1 MGNAYIATAAVG
13 QMNTRHIAYF
23 ALVSFGH
30 CRSLVLRE
38 TIKFLVGCSKFFEI
52 IYKLESKLIKSM
64 RWIYVYNMYVC
75 LCSSALVCVCVCAC
89 SSVWVWVCTGSIQ
102 LQYKALCL
110 LLVRSWVSPLFL
122 VTSQLFR
129 ASRVISLRP
138 LPDWIC
144 LIFESVWGPLCTVF
158 IYTHPKCLNVLCVH
172 PTSQFIHSWHWLLF
186 IYFGILVGFVD
197 FFLLSNCCSVCFS
210 RVCCDLAT

>member
-1 MGNAYIATAAVG
+1 M
-13 QMNTRHIAYF
+13 
-23 ALVSFGH
+23 
-30 CRSLVLRE
+30 
-38 TIKFLVGCSKFFEI
+38 
-52 IYKLESKLIKSM
+52 
-64 RWIYVYNMYVC
+64 
-75 LCSSALVCVCVCAC
+75 
-89 SSVWVWVCTGSIQ
+89 CTGSIQ

-172 PTSQFIHSWHWLLF
+172 QHLSSFIHDIGFYLFTLVFWLGLL
-186 IYFGILVGFVD
+186 I
-197 FFLLSNCCSVCFS
+197 FFFS
-210 RVCCDLAT
+210 RTAVQFAFLVCVVIWLHNFCSIRCWVRFIFSSFDGREKKKSFRNLLPTETH